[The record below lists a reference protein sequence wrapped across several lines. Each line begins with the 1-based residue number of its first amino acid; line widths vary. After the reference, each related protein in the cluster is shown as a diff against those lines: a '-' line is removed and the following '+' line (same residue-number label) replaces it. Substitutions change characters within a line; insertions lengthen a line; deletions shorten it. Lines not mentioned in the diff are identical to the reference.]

1 MGEEK
6 HEDNEAN
13 DGIVH
18 KVQYKALF
26 NEHCRNYVPIM
37 LQHLIVRGEDFA
49 FEWECSNCSYKLE

>member
-26 NEHCRNYVPIM
+26 NEHCRNYVPIIRYVAA
-37 LQHLIVRGEDFA
+37 LNSAGGRCCF
-49 FEWECSNCSYKLE
+49 